1 MSEQIPKAL
10 KLAAKLP
17 HIATFES
24 HDSLYE
30 AADELRRLHESNLER
45 HEDLVRVSQMF
56 DKSVTE
62 LRHLRESNKELLE
75 AVTEAENALAD
86 YIPTI
91 ERTGGSLN
99 YGHTVLR
106 KCRAALANAFSGL
119 AATCYA
125 SVPESPIP
133 PAIVIVPD
141 SPYGEIVLIGKGAV
155 KIKLNFAISAIVASN
170 SNAGSLDNLEKLIIG
185 ILAAMPAGYVVGQI
199 EKPTVLEVGQS
210 PMLVAD
216 INVST
221 YYTQTT

>member
-1 MSEQIPKAL
+1 MPANAVSE
-10 KLAAKLP
+10 
-17 HIATFES
+17 T
-24 HDSLYE
+24 
-30 AADELRRLHESNLER
+30 
-45 HEDLVRVSQMF
+45 
-56 DKSVTE
+56 
-62 LRHLRESNKELLE
+62 
-75 AVTEAENALAD
+75 
-86 YIPTI
+86 
-91 ERTGGSLN
+91 
-99 YGHTVLR
+99 
-106 KCRAALANAFSGL
+106 RAALASAFSGL

-133 PAIVIVPD
+133 PAIVVVPD
-141 SPYGEIVLIGKGAV
+141 SPYMEIVLIGKGAV
-155 KIKLNFAISAIVASN
+155 KVKINFAISAIVASN